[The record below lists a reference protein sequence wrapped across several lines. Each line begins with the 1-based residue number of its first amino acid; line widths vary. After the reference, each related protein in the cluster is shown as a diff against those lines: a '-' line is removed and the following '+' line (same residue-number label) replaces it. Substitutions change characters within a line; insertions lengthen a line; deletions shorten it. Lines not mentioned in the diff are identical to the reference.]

1 MSKIGKG
8 SITETVI
15 EKLGWLSGFILEL
28 TSGLE
33 SGDRIVS
40 DVPSVLMDCIIDNT
54 TSALTLPD
62 HNLTESKYHQNGY
75 RTRQVCVI
83 DNTED
88 NRKAIR
94 QLNKLAKE
102 QNSQYRF
109 SIRYRKPKEGHK
121 YGHGGELRRDNALG
135 IGLYIEGAV
144 PNHTKLYELNVANE
158 RIVELESQL
167 LEARNAMGR
176 YRDRCVRQDE
186 QRSLLMFELVALKD
200 KLSHVISNIL

>member
-1 MSKIGKG
+1 MKK
-8 SITETVI
+8 ETTI
-15 EKLGWLSGFILEL
+15 KKLDWLSSFILEL

-33 SGDRIVS
+33 TGKRTVNDIPNIIKETIA
-40 DVPSVLMDCIIDNT
+40 DNPIPVLR
-54 TSALTLPD
+54 LPD